1 MAIEWTPTKR
11 GGKALRP
18 LFFQDFRG
26 SAAAMLAYVLGTGL
40 GTGLSARAPG
50 TFGSLLGLALAYAA
64 WDWPPAIRLIVL
76 GALIL
81 LGIWAAAVV
90 TRITSVPDHPSIVI
104 DEVAGMWITAWM
116 LDFQGWLG
124 PILAFILFRVLDILK
139 PMPIRWVDRW
149 SKGQV
154 VNARGSPA
162 GAWWAGF
169 GVMADDLVAGA
180 LGLLILYF
188 TQWVHV

>member
-18 LFFQDFRG
+18 LFYQDFRG
-26 SAAAMLAYVLGTGL
+26 TISTTIAYVLGTGL

-50 TFGSLLGLALAYAA
+50 TLGSLLGMALAYAA
-64 WDWPPAIRLIVL
+64 LDWSTELRIVGL
-76 GALIL
+76 TVLIL

-90 TRITSVPDHPSIVI
+90 TRVTSIPDHPSIVI

-116 LDFQGWLG
+116 LDFQSVLG
-124 PILAFILFRVLDILK
+124 PLIAFVLFRVLDILK
-139 PMPIRWVDRW
+139 PLPIRWVDRW

-169 GVMADDLVAGA
+169 GVMADDLVAGV

-188 TQWVHV
+188 TRWVHI